1 MATYTTGG
9 FSLARMVWQPFAVW
23 LFIRLFHLVDR
34 RPLVMRCLNACLRVK
49 PVWVFGR
56 TVLVTGDRQ
65 VRDVLSRDDDFPLP
79 EDRAAKFLTGAFVL
93 GMTRTPQFEVE
104 RAELQHVIKRKDS
117 DRIRELSQRHS
128 ECAVAKVASR
138 GQLDVV
144 ELSTAV
150 GKALIREYFG
160 VNEYPPGQTFEETP
174 GKKADLADDLRV
186 LGAMI
191 ASPDSAHDKFRQRAE
206 KAAVRAFLHLD
217 KELGAAER
225 ELTGQLDLPEP
236 ATVLR
241 RLVFRQ
247 LTGQNGL
254 DRDAVRRNMIG
265 VLLPG
270 AALVTR
276 AFATSLV
283 QLLKRKSLRRAAVS
297 ANGDLDLL
305 QRYLI
310 EALRFHPVFPVL
322 PRYCPHD
329 TVLPGF
335 RRSCRIRAG
344 KDVYVSVAG
353 AMFDPHGPL
362 FNGPAGGY
370 PTEARVRNSHDYRH
384 FGGGIHECLGQHI
397 ALPQMAAMLASLLKL
412 PHLTCESI
420 AYSDDGLSPSR
431 LRVHFTPVPD
441 RALSPDDAV
450 LT

>member
-1 MATYTTGG
+1 
-9 FSLARMVWQPFAVW
+9 MVWQPLAIW
-23 LFIRLFHLVDR
+23 LFIRLFHFVDR

-93 GMTRTPQFEVE
+93 GMTRTPQFEME
-104 RAELQHVIKRKDS
+104 RAELRRVVMREDR
-117 DRIRELSQRHS
+117 DRIRELSLLHS
-128 ECAVAKVASR
+128 KCAVAEAASR

-144 ELSTAV
+144 EISTAV

-160 VNEYPPGQTFEETP
+160 VNEYPSGRTFEESP
-174 GKKADLADDLRV
+174 GKKADLADDLRL

-191 ASPDSAHDKFRQRAE
+191 ASPDSARDKFRQRAE

-217 KELGAAER
+217 NELSAAER
-225 ELTGQLDLPEP
+225 ELAGQRYLPEP
-236 ATVLR
+236 ATVLK
-241 RLVFRQ
+241 RLVFRR
-247 LTGQNGL
+247 LTGQNEL
-254 DRDAVRRNMIG
+254 DPDAVRRNIIG

-283 QLLKRKSLRRAAVS
+283 QLLKRRYLLRAAVA
-297 ANGDLDLL
+297 ANGNLDLL
-305 QRYLI
+305 QGYLI
-310 EALRFHPVFPVL
+310 EALRFHPVFPIL
-322 PRYCPHD
+322 PRHCPHD
-329 TVLPGF
+329 TILPGF
-335 RRSCRIRAG
+335 RCTYRIRAG

-362 FNGPAGGY
+362 FNGPAGGN
-370 PTEARVRNSHDYRH
+370 PSEPRVRNPHDYRH

-412 PHLTCESI
+412 PQLTCGSI
-420 AYSDDGLSPSR
+420 AYSDDGISPRR
-431 LRVHFTPVPD
+431 LRVRFTPIPD
-441 RALSPDDAV
+441 RALNPDEAV